1 MLKILEQINF
11 KFLIDYK
18 NNLDEAFIIMGDF
31 NNIMNL
37 WEKERGNGLN
47 LSQVD
52 MFRDF
57 INSMA
62 IKDLNFRGPIFTW
75 NNYRNVAANIK
86 EQLDRV
92 LASVRWMNGFPD
104 FLVEH
109 LEDRGSGH
117 RPILMNTSPSF
128 PKAKKLF
135 FFDSRWTTNLAITE
149 IVRHSWTDNKT
160 GSALFKVYSKLLGCH
175 QAFMEWNKN
184 NPSNSK
190 RRIAQL

>member
-1 MLKILEQINF
+1 MPPFCMYLFWIFIVIKIGQFCWCLQAVLKILEQI
-11 KFLIDYK
+11 K

-31 NNIMNL
+31 NNIMNS
-37 WEKERGNGLN
+37 WEKEGGIGLN

-75 NNYRNVAANIK
+75 NNYRNGATNIK

-109 LEDRGSGH
+109 FEDCGSDH
-117 RPILMNTSPSF
+117 RPILLNTSPSF

-135 FFDSRWTTNLAITE
+135 KDFNSMGRKS
-149 IVRHSWTDNKT
+149 HSN
-160 GSALFKVYSKLLGCH
+160 Y
-175 QAFMEWNKN
+175 
-184 NPSNSK
+184 
-190 RRIAQL
+190 